1 MKTQTFL
8 ALAVAA
14 VLACPTSTA
23 AEADTT
29 DFDVIGIRLGM
40 TPAEVVTQAH
50 ASGFDGVKQSP
61 APSFEQAVALENRE
75 QVLAKDYAGVQLVK
89 FGNDRESAEVFFV
102 QMPSGSQVG
111 RITYYFFG
119 SDLSLDQMT
128 TQVVQK
134 YGEPEQKHDRYWL
147 WGDTAEYAIQRQEAY
162 LEFDRN
168 PVVAFTP
175 VQPLASLTLGHNG
188 IQEDSKQAIID
199 AAAERRGRKPRF

>member
-8 ALAVAA
+8 ALTVAVG
-14 VLACPTSTA
+14 LACPPSTA

-29 DFDVIGIRLGM
+29 AFDVIGIRLGM
-40 TPAEVVTQAH
+40 TLAEVVSQAH

-89 FGNDRESAEVFFV
+89 FGNDRESIEIFFV

-111 RITYYFFG
+111 RITYHFFG

-128 TQVVQK
+128 TRVVHK
-134 YGEPEQKHDRYWL
+134 YGEPEKKHHRYWL
-147 WGDTAEYAIQRQEAY
+147 WGDTAEYAMQRQEPY
-162 LEFDRN
+162 LEFDRD

-175 VQPLASLTLGHNG
+175 VQPLASLTLADNTM
-188 IQEDSKQAIID
+188 QEQSKQAVAG
-199 AAAERRGRKPRF
+199 AAAERRGGKTRF